1 MYFHFVSKARY
12 DLQEVLFSSLNEEC
26 ILGLRGRQFEGGK
39 CDVIV
44 AVRGCAIFLM
54 VLTFTK

>member
-1 MYFHFVSKARY
+1 MKA
-12 DLQEVLFSSLNEEC
+12 EKSAIWPKSGPNLNEEC

-44 AVRGCAIFLM
+44 AVGGCAIFLM
-54 VLTFTK
+54 VLTFAK